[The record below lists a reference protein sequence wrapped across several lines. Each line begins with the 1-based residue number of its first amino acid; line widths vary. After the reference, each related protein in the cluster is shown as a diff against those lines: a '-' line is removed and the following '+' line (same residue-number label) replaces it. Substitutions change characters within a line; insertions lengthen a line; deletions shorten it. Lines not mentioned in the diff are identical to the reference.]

1 MSVQSM
7 TGFARSETVWDGA
20 RFVWE
25 IRSVNGKG
33 LDIRLRLPSG
43 FENLEP
49 AVRKA
54 ISDRFTRGNLQITLQ
69 AGEGAAAV
77 EAVVN
82 EDALEAV
89 LALVDRL
96 ADRIDAQKP
105 TLDGIL
111 NIRGILELREPELD
125 PAQRSERDAAILSG
139 LSEAAE
145 ALAAMRKR
153 EGAELVR
160 VLSGQ
165 IDRIADLAEAV
176 ENSPARSPDAIRAR
190 LAEQVSAL
198 LEAHQ
203 GLDMDRIHMEAAILA
218 TKADLREEID
228 RLKAHVGAVREL
240 LAEGGPVGRR
250 LDFLAQEFN
259 RETNTICSKSN
270 AAPVTAIGLDLKVLI
285 DQFRE
290 QIQNLE

>member
-7 TGFARSETVWDGA
+7 TGFARSETRWNGA

-33 LDIRLRLPSG
+33 LDVRMRLPQG
-43 FENLEP
+43 FEALEV
-49 AVRKA
+49 AARKA
-54 ISDRFTRGNLQITLQ
+54 VSDAFARGNMQVTLQ
-69 AGEGAAAV
+69 AGEGAQAI

-82 EDALEAV
+82 EEALEAV
-89 LALVDRL
+89 IGLVEKL
-96 ADRIDAQKP
+96 GDRIDARKP

-111 NIRGILELREPELD
+111 NIRGILELREPELE
-125 PAQRSERDAAILSG
+125 AGQRADRDKAILNG
-139 LSEAAE
+139 LDEAIK
-145 ALAAMRKR
+145 ALVAMRER
-153 EGAELVR
+153 EGAEMVR

-165 IDRIADLAEAV
+165 VDRIAELADAV
-176 ENSPARSPDAIRAR
+176 ENSPARSQEAIRAR
-190 LAEQVSAL
+190 LAEQVANL
-198 LEAHQ
+198 LDAHQ
-203 GLDMDRIHMEAAILA
+203 SLDMDRIHMEAAILA

-270 AAPVTAIGLDLKVLI
+270 AAQVTAIGLDLKVLI

>member
-125 PAQRSERDAAILSG
+125 PAQRAERDAAILSG

-176 ENSPARSPDAIRAR
+176 ENSPARSPDAIRTR

-228 RLKAHVGAVREL
+228 RLKTHVGAVREL